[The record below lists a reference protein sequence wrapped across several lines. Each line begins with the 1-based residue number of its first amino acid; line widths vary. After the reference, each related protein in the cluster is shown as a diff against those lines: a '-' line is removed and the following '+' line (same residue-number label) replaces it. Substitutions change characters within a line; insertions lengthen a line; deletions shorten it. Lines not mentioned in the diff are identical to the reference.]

1 MRLCGR
7 RRCWRR
13 GELGERYGSCSR
25 VFGYARGVRLPYF
38 TAAGERRQEGAVEDS
53 LTEAVIGVAM
63 EVHRGLGPG
72 LLETVYERVLALEL
86 SDVGFQVQR
95 QVPLP
100 VRWKRHVISP
110 AYRLDLLVNGALVV
124 EIKCVEHVLAV
135 HKAQLRSYLKLGGYQ
150 TALLLNF
157 QTALLK
163 DGIHRLW

>member
-1 MRLCGR
+1 
-7 RRCWRR
+7 
-13 GELGERYGSCSR
+13 
-25 VFGYARGVRLPYF
+25 VRLLYF

-53 LTEAVIGVAM
+53 LSESVIGVAI

-86 SDVGFQVQR
+86 TDAGFQVRR
-95 QVPLP
+95 QVQLP
-100 VRWKRHVISP
+100 VRWKQHVISP
-110 AYRLDLLVNGALVV
+110 AYRLDLLVNDALVV
-124 EIKCVEHVLAV
+124 EVKCVEHVLAV
-135 HKAQLRSYLKLGGYQ
+135 HKAQVRSYVKLGGFR